1 MTFTPLPFSL
11 ELVTLGQGVWGFKQF
26 LLIEKTEFFETMSI
40 VNNLFNHKSN
50 ERMRQLIEAIRTRD
64 FSLQYSLD
72 HLRGEERNLAEQ
84 INEVVNEFRETT
96 LLQEA
101 KYQYFGTM
109 LDTINAFLIV
119 ADEQGKVHWMNRAAV
134 DGLCGFSIHHLHDLQ
149 VLDGALPEMMMQLK
163 PGLQKLVQ
171 LETKTNEAA
180 AGKKAL
186 DVGNQNAGKADFV
199 LSVVNFFNKG
209 FAYRLYTLQNVQ
221 PVIQK
226 NETDAQQQL
235 VRVLTHEI
243 MNSLT
248 PIISLADTL
257 CEGVEQDTLEHDDL
271 LMALQAINRRSNGL
285 LQFVENYR
293 KLQRI
298 SKPQFEDVRIGDL
311 VADLQHLYPDS
322 IFHYEIENED
332 QRLLMDRSQIEQVLI
347 NLLKNAQEA
356 VENEEIPYVRLT
368 THLSSNKRD
377 FIISITDN
385 GKGILPEVM
394 ERIFVPFFTTKTNG
408 SGIGLSICKQIVT
421 LHGGTITASSKPG
434 DKTTFSV
441 VLPA

>member
-1 MTFTPLPFSL
+1 
-11 ELVTLGQGVWGFKQF
+11 
-26 LLIEKTEFFETMSI
+26 
-40 VNNLFNHKSN
+40 
-50 ERMRQLIEAIRTRD
+50 MRQLIEAIRTRD

-119 ADEQGKVHWMNRAAV
+119 VDEQGKVHWMNRAAV
-134 DGLCGFSIHHLHDLQ
+134 EGLCGFSIQHLQDLQ

-163 PGLQKLVQ
+163 PGLQKLMQ

-186 DVGNQNAGKADFV
+186 DAGNQNAGKADFV

-226 NETDAQQQL
+226 NETDAQQLL

-298 SKPQFEDVRIGDL
+298 SKPLFEDVRIGDL

-332 QRLLMDRSQIEQVLI
+332 QIVQIDRSQIEQVLI

-356 VENEEIPYVRLT
+356 VEKEEAPFVCLT

-394 ERIFVPFFTTKTNG
+394 ERIFVPFFTTKTSG

-421 LHGGTITASSKPG
+421 LHGGTITASSKPD

-441 VLPA
+441 VLPV

>member
-1 MTFTPLPFSL
+1 
-11 ELVTLGQGVWGFKQF
+11 
-26 LLIEKTEFFETMSI
+26 MSI

-149 VLDGALPEMMMQLK
+149 VLDGTLPEMMMQLK

-171 LETKTNEAA
+171 LETKTNEVA

-186 DVGNQNAGKADFV
+186 DAGNQNAGKADFV

-347 NLLKNAQEA
+347 NLLKNALEA

-394 ERIFVPFFTTKTNG
+394 ERIFVPFFTTKTSG

-441 VLPA
+441 VLPV

>member
-1 MTFTPLPFSL
+1 
-11 ELVTLGQGVWGFKQF
+11 
-26 LLIEKTEFFETMSI
+26 
-40 VNNLFNHKSN
+40 
-50 ERMRQLIEAIRTRD
+50 MRQLIEAIRTRD

-96 LLQEA
+96 LQQEA

-134 DGLCGFSIHHLHDLQ
+134 EGLCGFSIQHLQDLQ

-163 PGLQKLVQ
+163 PGLQKLMQ

-186 DVGNQNAGKADFV
+186 DAGNQNAGKADFV

-209 FAYRLYTLQNVQ
+209 FVYRLYTLQNVQ

-356 VENEEIPYVRLT
+356 VENRVNDEAESAQNQIPYVRLT
-368 THLSSNKRD
+368 THLSSNKRN

-394 ERIFVPFFTTKTNG
+394 ERIFVPFFTTKTSG

-421 LHGGTITASSKPG
+421 LHGGTITASSKPD

-441 VLPA
+441 VLPV

>member
-1 MTFTPLPFSL
+1 
-11 ELVTLGQGVWGFKQF
+11 
-26 LLIEKTEFFETMSI
+26 
-40 VNNLFNHKSN
+40 
-50 ERMRQLIEAIRTRD
+50 MRQLIEAIRTRD

-96 LLQEA
+96 LQQEA

-149 VLDGALPEMMMQLK
+149 VLDETLPEMMMQLK

-171 LETKTNEAA
+171 LETKTNEVA

-186 DVGNQNAGKADFV
+186 DAGNQHAGKADFV

-257 CEGVEQDTLEHDDL
+257 CEGVEQDTLDHDDL

-332 QRLLMDRSQIEQVLI
+332 QRLLMDRSHIEQVLI
-347 NLLKNAQEA
+347 NLLKNALEA
-356 VENEEIPYVRLT
+356 VENEEIPYIRLT

-394 ERIFVPFFTTKTNG
+394 ERIFVPFFTTKTSG

>member
-1 MTFTPLPFSL
+1 
-11 ELVTLGQGVWGFKQF
+11 
-26 LLIEKTEFFETMSI
+26 
-40 VNNLFNHKSN
+40 
-50 ERMRQLIEAIRTRD
+50 MRQLIEAIRTRD

-109 LDTINAFLIV
+109 LETINAFLIV

-149 VLDGALPEMMMQLK
+149 VLDETLPEMMMQLK

-171 LETKTNEAA
+171 LETKTNEVA

-186 DVGNQNAGKADFV
+186 KAGNQHAGKADFV

-298 SKPQFEDVRIGDL
+298 SKPLFEDVRIGDL

-332 QRLLMDRSQIEQVLI
+332 QIVQIDRSQIEQVLI

-356 VENEEIPYVRLT
+356 VEKEEAPFVCLT
-368 THLSSNKRD
+368 THLSSNKRN

-434 DKTTFSV
+434 EKTTFSV
-441 VLPA
+441 VLPV

>member
-1 MTFTPLPFSL
+1 
-11 ELVTLGQGVWGFKQF
+11 
-26 LLIEKTEFFETMSI
+26 MSVI
-40 VNNLFNHKSN
+40 RNILNHKSN

-72 HLRGEERNLAEQ
+72 HLKGEERKLAQQ

-96 LLQEA
+96 LRQET

-119 ADEQGKVHWMNRAAV
+119 ADEQGTVHWMNRAAV
-134 DGLCGFSIHHLHDLQ
+134 DGLCGFVINRLQDLRA
-149 VLDGALPEMMMQLK
+149 VNEALPDA
-163 PGLQKLVQ
+163 LQKLKPKEQRLVQ
-171 LETKTNEAA
+171 LAVN
-180 AGKKAL
+180 
-186 DVGNQNAGKADFV
+186 NRQNGEKADFM

-226 NETDAQQQL
+226 NEIDAQQQL
-235 VRVLTHEI
+235 VSVLTHEM

-257 CEGVEQDTLEHDDL
+257 CDGVEQNTLEHNDL
-271 LMALQAINRRSNGL
+271 RMALQAINRRSNGL

-293 KLQRI
+293 KLQHV
-298 SKPQFEDVRIGDL
+298 SQPQLENVRIGDMI
-311 VADLQHLYPDS
+311 ADLQHLYPAPVFRYD
-322 IFHYEIENED
+322 IENPE
-332 QRLLMDRSQIEQVLI
+332 QMLFVDRSQMEQVLI

-356 VENEEIPYVRLT
+356 VGNDNQPSSEDAKAPCVRLS
-368 THLSSNKRD
+368 THLSDNKRD

-385 GKGILPEVM
+385 GKGILPEVLN
-394 ERIFVPFFTTKTNG
+394 RIFVPFFTTKTNG

-421 LHGGTITASSKPG
+421 LHGGTITVSSQPAE
-434 DKTTFSV
+434 KTTFNV
-441 VLPA
+441 VLPV

>member
-1 MTFTPLPFSL
+1 
-11 ELVTLGQGVWGFKQF
+11 
-26 LLIEKTEFFETMSI
+26 
-40 VNNLFNHKSN
+40 
-50 ERMRQLIEAIRTRD
+50 MRQLIEAIRTRD

-72 HLRGEERNLAEQ
+72 HLKGEERRLAQQ

-96 LLQEA
+96 MRQEA

-119 ADEQGKVHWMNRAAV
+119 ADEQGIVHWMNRAAV
-134 DGLCGFSIHHLHDLQ
+134 DGLCGFAINRLQDLK
-149 VLDGALPEMMMQLK
+149 VVDDTLPETMKALK
-163 PGLQKLVQ
+163 PGQQRLVQ
-171 LETKTNEAA
+171 LIANNNNRNEE
-180 AGKKAL
+180 
-186 DVGNQNAGKADFV
+186 KADFM

-257 CEGVEQDTLEHDDL
+257 CEGVEQNTLEHDDL
-271 LMALQAINRRSNGL
+271 RMALQAINRRSNGL

-293 KLQRI
+293 KLQHV
-298 SKPQFEDVRIGDL
+298 SQPQLANVMIGDII
-311 VADLQHLYPDS
+311 ADLQHLYPAT
-322 IFHYEIENED
+322 IFHYDIEDAE
-332 QRLLMDRSQIEQVLI
+332 QVLSIDRSQIEQVLI

-356 VENEEIPYVRLT
+356 VENSNQQSSDNAKGKEPCVRLS
-368 THLSSNKRD
+368 THLSSNKRNY
-377 FIISITDN
+377 IISITDN
-385 GKGILPEVM
+385 GKGIMPEVLN
-394 ERIFVPFFTTKTNG
+394 RIFVPFFTTKTNG

-421 LHGGTITASSKPG
+421 LHGGTITASSQPG
-434 DKTTFSV
+434 DKTTFNV

>member
-1 MTFTPLPFSL
+1 
-11 ELVTLGQGVWGFKQF
+11 
-26 LLIEKTEFFETMSI
+26 
-40 VNNLFNHKSN
+40 
-50 ERMRQLIEAIRTRD
+50 MRQLIEAIRTRD

-96 LLQEA
+96 LRQEA

-134 DGLCGFSIHHLHDLQ
+134 EGLCGFSIHYLHDLQ
-149 VLDGALPEMMMQLK
+149 VLDETLPELMKQLK

-171 LETKTNEAA
+171 LENKTNEGAA
-180 AGKKAL
+180 DKKAL
-186 DVGNQNAGKADFV
+186 DAGNQNAGKADFV

-298 SKPQFEDVRIGDL
+298 SKPQFEDVRMGDL

-356 VENEEIPYVRLT
+356 VENEEIPYIRLT
-368 THLSSNKRD
+368 THLSGNKRD

-394 ERIFVPFFTTKTNG
+394 ERIFVPFFTTKTSG

>member
-1 MTFTPLPFSL
+1 
-11 ELVTLGQGVWGFKQF
+11 
-26 LLIEKTEFFETMSI
+26 
-40 VNNLFNHKSN
+40 
-50 ERMRQLIEAIRTRD
+50 MRQLIEAIRTRD

-96 LLQEA
+96 LRQEA

-149 VLDGALPEMMMQLK
+149 VLDGTLPEMMMQLK

-171 LETKTNEAA
+171 LETKTNEVA

-186 DVGNQNAGKADFV
+186 DAGNQHAGKADFV

>member
-1 MTFTPLPFSL
+1 
-11 ELVTLGQGVWGFKQF
+11 
-26 LLIEKTEFFETMSI
+26 
-40 VNNLFNHKSN
+40 
-50 ERMRQLIEAIRTRD
+50 MRQLIEAIRTRD

-96 LLQEA
+96 LRQEA

-149 VLDGALPEMMMQLK
+149 VLDETLPEMMMQLK

-171 LETKTNEAA
+171 LETKNSEGA

-186 DVGNQNAGKADFV
+186 DAGNQNAGKADFV

-257 CEGVEQDTLEHDDL
+257 CEGVEQDTLEHDEL

-298 SKPQFEDVRIGDL
+298 SKPLFEDVRIGDM
-311 VADLQHLYPDS
+311 VADLKHLYPDS

-356 VENEEIPYVRLT
+356 VEKEEAPYVRLT
-368 THLSSNKRD
+368 TRLSNNKRD

-394 ERIFVPFFTTKTNG
+394 ERIFVPFFTTKTSG

>member
-1 MTFTPLPFSL
+1 
-11 ELVTLGQGVWGFKQF
+11 
-26 LLIEKTEFFETMSI
+26 
-40 VNNLFNHKSN
+40 
-50 ERMRQLIEAIRTRD
+50 
-64 FSLQYSLD
+64 
-72 HLRGEERNLAEQ
+72 
-84 INEVVNEFRETT
+84 
-96 LLQEA
+96 
-101 KYQYFGTM
+101 M

-134 DGLCGFSIHHLHDLQ
+134 DGLCGFSIHHLNDLQ
-149 VLDGALPEMMMQLK
+149 VLDETLPELMKQLK
-163 PGLQKLVQ
+163 PGLQKLIQ
-171 LETKTNEAA
+171 LETKTSEGA

-186 DVGNQNAGKADFV
+186 DAGNQNAGKADFV

-298 SKPQFEDVRIGDL
+298 SKPQFEEVRMGDL

-356 VENEEIPYVRLT
+356 VENEEIPYIRLT
-368 THLSSNKRD
+368 THLSGNKRD

-394 ERIFVPFFTTKTNG
+394 ERIFVPFFTTKTSG

>member
-1 MTFTPLPFSL
+1 
-11 ELVTLGQGVWGFKQF
+11 
-26 LLIEKTEFFETMSI
+26 
-40 VNNLFNHKSN
+40 
-50 ERMRQLIEAIRTRD
+50 MRQLIEAIRTRD

-96 LLQEA
+96 LQQEA

-171 LETKTNEAA
+171 LETKTNERA
-180 AGKKAL
+180 AGKNAL
-186 DVGNQNAGKADFV
+186 DAGNQHAGKADFV

-394 ERIFVPFFTTKTNG
+394 ERIFVPFFTTKTSG

>member
-1 MTFTPLPFSL
+1 
-11 ELVTLGQGVWGFKQF
+11 
-26 LLIEKTEFFETMSI
+26 
-40 VNNLFNHKSN
+40 
-50 ERMRQLIEAIRTRD
+50 MRQLIEAIRTRD

-96 LLQEA
+96 LQQEA

-134 DGLCGFSIHHLHDLQ
+134 EGLCGFSIQHLQDLQ

-163 PGLQKLVQ
+163 PGLQKLMQ

-186 DVGNQNAGKADFV
+186 DAGNQNAGKADFV

-209 FAYRLYTLQNVQ
+209 FVYRLYTLQNVQ

-298 SKPQFEDVRIGDL
+298 SKPLFEDVRIGDL

-356 VENEEIPYVRLT
+356 VENRVNDEAESAQNQIPYVRLT
-368 THLSSNKRD
+368 THLSSNKRN

-394 ERIFVPFFTTKTNG
+394 ERIFVPFFTTKTSG

-421 LHGGTITASSKPG
+421 LHGGTITASSKPD

-441 VLPA
+441 VLPV

>member
-1 MTFTPLPFSL
+1 
-11 ELVTLGQGVWGFKQF
+11 
-26 LLIEKTEFFETMSI
+26 
-40 VNNLFNHKSN
+40 
-50 ERMRQLIEAIRTRD
+50 MRQLIEAIRTRD

-96 LLQEA
+96 LMQEA

-119 ADEQGKVHWMNRAAV
+119 TDEQGKVHWMNRAAV

-149 VLDGALPEMMMQLK
+149 VLDETLPEMMMQLK

-171 LETKTNEAA
+171 LETKTSEEAT
-180 AGKKAL
+180 GKNAW
-186 DVGNQNAGKADFV
+186 DAGNQHAGKADFV

-356 VENEEIPYVRLT
+356 VEKDEAPFVCLT
-368 THLSSNKRD
+368 THLSSNKRN

-434 DKTTFSV
+434 EKTTFSV
-441 VLPA
+441 VLPV

>member
-1 MTFTPLPFSL
+1 
-11 ELVTLGQGVWGFKQF
+11 
-26 LLIEKTEFFETMSI
+26 MSI

-149 VLDGALPEMMMQLK
+149 VLDGTLPEMMMQLK

-186 DVGNQNAGKADFV
+186 DAGNQNAGKADFV

-368 THLSSNKRD
+368 TYLSSNKRN

>member
-1 MTFTPLPFSL
+1 
-11 ELVTLGQGVWGFKQF
+11 
-26 LLIEKTEFFETMSI
+26 
-40 VNNLFNHKSN
+40 
-50 ERMRQLIEAIRTRD
+50 MRQLIEAIRTRD

-96 LLQEA
+96 LRQEA

-134 DGLCGFSIHHLHDLQ
+134 DGLCGFSIQHLQDLQ
-149 VLDGALPEMMMQLK
+149 VLDETLPALMMQLK
-163 PGLQKLVQ
+163 PGLQKLMQ

-186 DVGNQNAGKADFV
+186 DAGNQHAGKADFV

-394 ERIFVPFFTTKTNG
+394 ERIFVPFFTTKTSG

>member
-1 MTFTPLPFSL
+1 
-11 ELVTLGQGVWGFKQF
+11 
-26 LLIEKTEFFETMSI
+26 
-40 VNNLFNHKSN
+40 
-50 ERMRQLIEAIRTRD
+50 MRQLIEAIRTRD

-96 LLQEA
+96 LRQEA

-134 DGLCGFSIHHLHDLQ
+134 DGLCGFSIQHLQDLQ
-149 VLDGALPEMMMQLK
+149 VLDETLPEMMKQLK

-171 LETKTNEAA
+171 LETKTNEGA
-180 AGKKAL
+180 AGKKAT
-186 DVGNQNAGKADFV
+186 DGRNQNAGKADFV

-221 PVIQK
+221 SVIQK

-356 VENEEIPYVRLT
+356 VENEEIPYIRLT

-394 ERIFVPFFTTKTNG
+394 ERIFVPFFTTKTSG

>member
-1 MTFTPLPFSL
+1 
-11 ELVTLGQGVWGFKQF
+11 
-26 LLIEKTEFFETMSI
+26 
-40 VNNLFNHKSN
+40 
-50 ERMRQLIEAIRTRD
+50 MRQLIEAIRTRD

-149 VLDGALPEMMMQLK
+149 VLDETLPEMMMQLK

-171 LETKTNEAA
+171 LKTKTSEGA

-186 DVGNQNAGKADFV
+186 DAGNQHAGKADFV

-332 QRLLMDRSQIEQVLI
+332 QRLQMDRSQIEQVLI

-377 FIISITDN
+377 FNISITDN

-434 DKTTFSV
+434 EKTTFSV
-441 VLPA
+441 VLPV

>member
-1 MTFTPLPFSL
+1 
-11 ELVTLGQGVWGFKQF
+11 
-26 LLIEKTEFFETMSI
+26 
-40 VNNLFNHKSN
+40 
-50 ERMRQLIEAIRTRD
+50 MRQLIEAIRTRD

-134 DGLCGFSIHHLHDLQ
+134 EGLCGFSIQHLQDLQ

-163 PGLQKLVQ
+163 PGLQKLMQ

-186 DVGNQNAGKADFV
+186 DAGNQNAGKADFV

-298 SKPQFEDVRIGDL
+298 SKPLFEDVRIGDL

-356 VENEEIPYVRLT
+356 VEKEEAPFVCLT

-394 ERIFVPFFTTKTNG
+394 ERIFVPFFTTKTSG

-421 LHGGTITASSKPG
+421 LHGGTITASSKPD

-441 VLPA
+441 VLLV

>member
-1 MTFTPLPFSL
+1 MT
-11 ELVTLGQGVWGFKQF
+11 
-26 LLIEKTEFFETMSI
+26 I

-96 LLQEA
+96 LQQEA

-149 VLDGALPEMMMQLK
+149 VLDGALPEMMMLLK

-171 LETKTNEAA
+171 LETKTNEVA

-186 DVGNQNAGKADFV
+186 DAGNQHAGKADFV

-221 PVIQK
+221 SVIQK

-421 LHGGTITASSKPG
+421 LHGGTITASSKLG

>member
-1 MTFTPLPFSL
+1 
-11 ELVTLGQGVWGFKQF
+11 
-26 LLIEKTEFFETMSI
+26 
-40 VNNLFNHKSN
+40 
-50 ERMRQLIEAIRTRD
+50 MRQLIEAIRTRD

-134 DGLCGFSIHHLHDLQ
+134 EGLCGFSIQHLQDLQ

-163 PGLQKLVQ
+163 PGLQKLMQ

-186 DVGNQNAGKADFV
+186 DAGNQNAGKADFV

-209 FAYRLYTLQNVQ
+209 FVYRLYTLQNVQ

-298 SKPQFEDVRIGDL
+298 SKPLFEDVRIGDL

-356 VENEEIPYVRLT
+356 VENRVNDEAESAQNQIPYVRLT
-368 THLSSNKRD
+368 THLSSNKRN

-394 ERIFVPFFTTKTNG
+394 ERIFVPFFTTKTSG

-421 LHGGTITASSKPG
+421 LHGGTITASSKPD

-441 VLPA
+441 VLPV

>member
-1 MTFTPLPFSL
+1 
-11 ELVTLGQGVWGFKQF
+11 
-26 LLIEKTEFFETMSI
+26 MSI

-96 LLQEA
+96 LRQEA

-186 DVGNQNAGKADFV
+186 DAGNQHVGKADFV

-332 QRLLMDRSQIEQVLI
+332 QRLLMDRSHIEQVLI
-347 NLLKNAQEA
+347 NLLKNALEA
-356 VENEEIPYVRLT
+356 VENEEIPYIRLT

>member
-1 MTFTPLPFSL
+1 
-11 ELVTLGQGVWGFKQF
+11 
-26 LLIEKTEFFETMSI
+26 
-40 VNNLFNHKSN
+40 
-50 ERMRQLIEAIRTRD
+50 MRQLIKAIRTRD

-84 INEVVNEFRETT
+84 INEVVNEFRETI

-119 ADEQGKVHWMNRAAV
+119 TDEQGKVHWMNRAAV
-134 DGLCGFSIHHLHDLQ
+134 EGLCGFSIQHLQDLQ

-163 PGLQKLVQ
+163 PGLQKLMQ

-186 DVGNQNAGKADFV
+186 DAGNQHAGKADFV

-298 SKPQFEDVRIGDL
+298 SKPQFENVRMGDL

-394 ERIFVPFFTTKTNG
+394 ERIFVPFFTTKTSG

>member
-1 MTFTPLPFSL
+1 
-11 ELVTLGQGVWGFKQF
+11 
-26 LLIEKTEFFETMSI
+26 MSI

-96 LLQEA
+96 LQQEA

-171 LETKTNEAA
+171 LETKTNESA

-186 DVGNQNAGKADFV
+186 DAGNQNAGKADFV

-257 CEGVEQDTLEHDDL
+257 CEGVEQDTLDHDDL

-332 QRLLMDRSQIEQVLI
+332 QRLLMDRSHIEQVLI
-347 NLLKNAQEA
+347 NLLKNALEA
-356 VENEEIPYVRLT
+356 VENEEIPYIRLT

-394 ERIFVPFFTTKTNG
+394 ERIFVPFFTTKTSG

>member
-1 MTFTPLPFSL
+1 MT
-11 ELVTLGQGVWGFKQF
+11 
-26 LLIEKTEFFETMSI
+26 I

-96 LLQEA
+96 LQQEA

-149 VLDGALPEMMMQLK
+149 VLDETLPEMMMQLK

-171 LETKTNEAA
+171 LETKTSEEA
-180 AGKKAL
+180 AGKNAW
-186 DVGNQNAGKADFV
+186 DAGNQHAGKADFV

-332 QRLLMDRSQIEQVLI
+332 QRLQMDRSQIEQVLI

-368 THLSSNKRD
+368 THLSSNKRN

-394 ERIFVPFFTTKTNG
+394 ERIFVPFFTTKTSG

-434 DKTTFSV
+434 DKTIFSV

>member
-1 MTFTPLPFSL
+1 
-11 ELVTLGQGVWGFKQF
+11 
-26 LLIEKTEFFETMSI
+26 
-40 VNNLFNHKSN
+40 
-50 ERMRQLIEAIRTRD
+50 MRQLIEAIRTRD

-134 DGLCGFSIHHLHDLQ
+134 NGLCGFSIHHLHDLQ

-186 DVGNQNAGKADFV
+186 DAGNQNAGKADFV

-271 LMALQAINRRSNGL
+271 LMALQAINRRSYGL

-394 ERIFVPFFTTKTNG
+394 KRIFVPFFTTKTNG

>member
-1 MTFTPLPFSL
+1 M
-11 ELVTLGQGVWGFKQF
+11 K
-26 LLIEKTEFFETMSI
+26 
-40 VNNLFNHKSN
+40 
-50 ERMRQLIEAIRTRD
+50 
-64 FSLQYSLD
+64 
-72 HLRGEERNLAEQ
+72 
-84 INEVVNEFRETT
+84 
-96 LLQEA
+96 
-101 KYQYFGTM
+101 
-109 LDTINAFLIV
+109 
-119 ADEQGKVHWMNRAAV
+119 
-134 DGLCGFSIHHLHDLQ
+134 
-149 VLDGALPEMMMQLK
+149 QLK

-171 LETKTNEAA
+171 LENKTDEGA
-180 AGKKAL
+180 AGKKAR
-186 DVGNQNAGKADFV
+186 DAGNQNAGKADFV

-298 SKPQFEDVRIGDL
+298 SKPQFEDVRMGDL

-356 VENEEIPYVRLT
+356 VEVRMKDEAEGLSDEAASAQNQIPYVRLT

-377 FIISITDN
+377 FIISISDN

-394 ERIFVPFFTTKTNG
+394 ERIFVPFFTTKTSG

-434 DKTTFSV
+434 DKTIFSV
-441 VLPA
+441 VLPV

>member
-1 MTFTPLPFSL
+1 
-11 ELVTLGQGVWGFKQF
+11 
-26 LLIEKTEFFETMSI
+26 
-40 VNNLFNHKSN
+40 
-50 ERMRQLIEAIRTRD
+50 MRQLIEAIRTRD

-134 DGLCGFSIHHLHDLQ
+134 EGLCGFSIQHLQDLQ

-163 PGLQKLVQ
+163 PGLQKLMQ

-186 DVGNQNAGKADFV
+186 DAGNQNAGKADFV

-356 VENEEIPYVRLT
+356 VEKEEAPFVCLT

-394 ERIFVPFFTTKTNG
+394 ERIFVPFFTTKTSG

-421 LHGGTITASSKPG
+421 LHGGTITASSKPD

-441 VLPA
+441 VLPV

>member
-1 MTFTPLPFSL
+1 
-11 ELVTLGQGVWGFKQF
+11 
-26 LLIEKTEFFETMSI
+26 
-40 VNNLFNHKSN
+40 
-50 ERMRQLIEAIRTRD
+50 MRQLIEAIRTRD

-119 ADEQGKVHWMNRAAV
+119 TDEQGKVHWMNRAAV

-149 VLDGALPEMMMQLK
+149 VLDETLPEMMMQLK

-171 LETKTNEAA
+171 LETKNSEGA

-186 DVGNQNAGKADFV
+186 DAGNQNAGKADFV

-356 VENEEIPYVRLT
+356 VEKEEAPYVRLT
-368 THLSSNKRD
+368 TRLSNNKRD

-394 ERIFVPFFTTKTNG
+394 ERIFVPFFTTKTSG

-434 DKTTFSV
+434 EKTTFSV

>member
-1 MTFTPLPFSL
+1 
-11 ELVTLGQGVWGFKQF
+11 
-26 LLIEKTEFFETMSI
+26 MSI

-149 VLDGALPEMMMQLK
+149 VLDETLPEMMMQLK

-171 LETKTNEAA
+171 LETKTREGA

-186 DVGNQNAGKADFV
+186 DAGNQNAGKADFV

-332 QRLLMDRSQIEQVLI
+332 QRLQMDRSQIEQVLI
-347 NLLKNAQEA
+347 NLLKNALEA
-356 VENEEIPYVRLT
+356 VENEEIPYIRLT

-394 ERIFVPFFTTKTNG
+394 ERIFVPFFTTKTSG

>member
-1 MTFTPLPFSL
+1 
-11 ELVTLGQGVWGFKQF
+11 
-26 LLIEKTEFFETMSI
+26 
-40 VNNLFNHKSN
+40 
-50 ERMRQLIEAIRTRD
+50 
-64 FSLQYSLD
+64 
-72 HLRGEERNLAEQ
+72 
-84 INEVVNEFRETT
+84 
-96 LLQEA
+96 
-101 KYQYFGTM
+101 
-109 LDTINAFLIV
+109 
-119 ADEQGKVHWMNRAAV
+119 
-134 DGLCGFSIHHLHDLQ
+134 
-149 VLDGALPEMMMQLK
+149 MMMQLK

-186 DVGNQNAGKADFV
+186 DAGNQNAGKADFV

-356 VENEEIPYVRLT
+356 VENEEIPYIRLT

>member
-1 MTFTPLPFSL
+1 MT
-11 ELVTLGQGVWGFKQF
+11 
-26 LLIEKTEFFETMSI
+26 I

-149 VLDGALPEMMMQLK
+149 VLDETLPEMMMQLK

-171 LETKTNEAA
+171 LETKTNEVA

-186 DVGNQNAGKADFV
+186 DAGNQHAGKADFV

-257 CEGVEQDTLEHDDL
+257 CEGVEQDTLDHDDL

-332 QRLLMDRSQIEQVLI
+332 QRLLMDRSHIEQVLI
-347 NLLKNAQEA
+347 NLLKNALEA
-356 VENEEIPYVRLT
+356 VENEEIPYIRLT

-394 ERIFVPFFTTKTNG
+394 ERIFVPFFTTKTSG